1 VKGRQKQESRR
12 KNKKKRKNMKNSRV
26 ISADK

>member
-1 VKGRQKQESRR
+1 VKGRQKQES
-12 KNKKKRKNMKNSRV
+12 KKENKKKRKNMKNSRV